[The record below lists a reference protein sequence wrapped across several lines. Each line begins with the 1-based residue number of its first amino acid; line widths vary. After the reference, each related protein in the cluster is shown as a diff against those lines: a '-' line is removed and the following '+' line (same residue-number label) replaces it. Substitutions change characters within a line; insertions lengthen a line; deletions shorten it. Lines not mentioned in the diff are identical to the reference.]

1 MSDAHGMYS
10 INDTPRRVDIAIAR
24 VDAWTVMKVSFLLSV
39 AFGIAM
45 VIATAVLWFMID
57 GMHVFSTIEDFMK
70 TIGGEKFIPFL
81 DYLRL
86 PKVLSYATIAG
97 VANVVLLTA
106 ISTLGAMLYNV
117 IASLVGGVKISLMD
131 GIIVWCATSR
141 HSI

>member
-45 VIATAVLWFMID
+45 VIATAVLWFMVD

-86 PKVLSYATIAG
+86 PKVLSDATIAG

-106 ISTLGAMLYNV
+106 ISTLGAMLYNL

-131 GIIVWCATSR
+131 E
-141 HSI
+141 

>member
-1 MSDAHGMYS
+1 MSDVHGMYS
-10 INDTPRRVDIAIAR
+10 SNDTPRRVDIAIAR

-45 VIATAVLWFMID
+45 VIATAVLWFMVD
-57 GMHVFSTIEDFMK
+57 GMRVFSTIEDFMK

-131 GIIVWCATSR
+131 E
-141 HSI
+141 

>member
-45 VIATAVLWFMID
+45 VIATAVLWFMVD

-106 ISTLGAMLYNV
+106 ISTLGAMLYTV

-131 GIIVWCATSR
+131 E
-141 HSI
+141 

>member
-45 VIATAVLWFMID
+45 VIATAVLWFMVD
-57 GMHVFSTIEDFMK
+57 GMRVFSTIEDFMK

-131 GIIVWCATSR
+131 E
-141 HSI
+141 

>member
-45 VIATAVLWFMID
+45 VIATAVLWFMVD

-70 TIGGEKFIPFL
+70 TIGGERFIPFL

-131 GIIVWCATSR
+131 E
-141 HSI
+141 

>member
-1 MSDAHGMYS
+1 MSDVHGMYS
-10 INDTPRRVDIAIAR
+10 SNDTPRRVDIAIAR

-45 VIATAVLWFMID
+45 VIATAVLWFMVD

-131 GIIVWCATSR
+131 E
-141 HSI
+141 

>member
-39 AFGIAM
+39 AFCIAM
-45 VIATAVLWFMID
+45 VIATAVLWFMVD

-131 GIIVWCATSR
+131 E
-141 HSI
+141 

>member
-10 INDTPRRVDIAIAR
+10 INDTPRPVDIAIAR

-45 VIATAVLWFMID
+45 VIATAVLWFMVD

-106 ISTLGAMLYNV
+106 ISTLGAMLYNL

-131 GIIVWCATSR
+131 E
-141 HSI
+141 

>member
-1 MSDAHGMYS
+1 MYS

-45 VIATAVLWFMID
+45 VIATAVLWFMVD

-131 GIIVWCATSR
+131 E
-141 HSI
+141 

>member
-1 MSDAHGMYS
+1 MSDAHGIYS
-10 INDTPRRVDIAIAR
+10 SNDTPRRVDIAIAR

-45 VIATAVLWFMID
+45 VIATAVLWFMVD
-57 GMHVFSTIEDFMK
+57 GMHVFSAIEDFMK

-117 IASLVGGVKISLMD
+117 IASLVGGVKVSLMD
-131 GIIVWCATSR
+131 E
-141 HSI
+141 

>member
-45 VIATAVLWFMID
+45 VIATAVLWFMVD
-57 GMHVFSTIEDFMK
+57 GMHVFSTIEDFIK

-131 GIIVWCATSR
+131 E
-141 HSI
+141 

>member
-45 VIATAVLWFMID
+45 VIATAVLWFMVD
-57 GMHVFSTIEDFMK
+57 GTHVFSTIEDFMK

-106 ISTLGAMLYNV
+106 ISTLGAMLYNL

-131 GIIVWCATSR
+131 E
-141 HSI
+141 

>member
-45 VIATAVLWFMID
+45 VIATAVLWFMVD

-131 GIIVWCATSR
+131 E
-141 HSI
+141 